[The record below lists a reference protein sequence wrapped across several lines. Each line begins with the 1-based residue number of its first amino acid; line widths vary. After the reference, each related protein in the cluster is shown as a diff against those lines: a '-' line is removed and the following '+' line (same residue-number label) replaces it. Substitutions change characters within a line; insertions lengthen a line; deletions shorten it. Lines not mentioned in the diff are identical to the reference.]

1 MYRLLALAILISS
14 CSGEFVKVIEGKDQT
29 VGMKAYNKCEEAPE
43 YLIFPK
49 PYPVFTMKGVRF
61 PVKIIG
67 LRKGEIIYSKVHY
80 PGEETISLPNPDMV
94 IEVPVCKVDLTN
106 PSSGT
111 RFCLT
116 EGKPW
121 GQDMSA

>member
-14 CSGEFVKVIEGKDQT
+14 CSGEFVKVLEGKAQT

-80 PGEETISLPNPDMV
+80 PEEEIISLPNPDMV
-94 IEVPVCKVDLTN
+94 IEVPMCKTAKAVREG
-106 PSSGT
+106 GT
-111 RFCLT
+111 
-116 EGKPW
+116 P
-121 GQDMSA
+121 